1 MLGTRVLYEFGK
13 DIAKIV
19 RMVMDSNIGINKKSG
34 KNTLSD
40 SNIYKQLSVIS
51 TNDGDLV
58 FDIMLNDY
66 ITFIENGRRQGAKMP
81 PVEPIVRWAREHGI
95 PTDNSTIYLIRR
107 AISRDGIQPR
117 PIMATVFKELDNEWQ
132 SDWSDRLFNIIIEQI
147 DKFFNNG

>member
-1 MLGTRVLYEFGK
+1 MLTRIMYEFSK

-19 RMVMDSNIGINKKSG
+19 RMVMDSNVGINKKTSN
-34 KNTLSD
+34 NTLSNSD
-40 SNIYKQLSVIS
+40 IYKQLSVMA

-66 ITFIENGRRQGAKMP
+66 ITFIESGRRKGAKMP

-107 AISRDGIQPR
+107 AISRDGVEPR
-117 PIMATVFKELDNEWQ
+117 PVMAKVFDELDNSW
-132 SDWSDRLFNIIIEQI
+132 DNGWSDRLFDIIMEKI
-147 DKFFNNG
+147 DKFFN